1 MIYHITMRLMNI
13 IISNQSQKES
23 RYIVKRMSTFVVGL
37 KCVHIHMNIMTIPQL
52 RPCQTGKEH
61 PYGLEWSFDDYY
73 MQEITGCHMKTFPS
87 HVSFTCPD
95 TLWDHSHPLSH
106 NMEATKRVAPSSPQ
120 MVLQNERSLIFINVP
135 G

>member
-37 KCVHIHMNIMTIPQL
+37 KCVHIRVNVMTIPQL

-73 MQEITGCHMKTFPS
+73 MQEITGCQMKTFPS
-87 HVSFTCPD
+87 HVQTHYEITHD
-95 TLWDHSHPLSH
+95 PLSH
-106 NMEATKRVAPSSPQ
+106 NMEATKRVTPSSPQ